1 MSLTLLTSALENVER
16 LRLDLLPNDLYHITR
31 CLESFF
37 VALRRLQ
44 YTFSIAVTP
53 GSVMGPYDIM
63 IRNGA
68 ILTMDANNSVVE
80 DGQVCITGDTIAR
93 VGPSGNEASDSKM
106 TIDAKG
112 GLILPGL
119 VNGHTHAAMSLF
131 RGLADDL
138 PLMEWLNHY
147 IFPAEKRIDA
157 HFVYTGTLLACAEM
171 ILSGATTFCDMYLFE
186 DQTAEAAARAG
197 MRCLAGEVLYD
208 FPSPNYGNLEK
219 GFAYTESLIRKWEGH
234 PLISIAVEPHSLFTC
249 SPELLIR
256 ANEIALTHHRPLIIH
271 VAETLTEISE
281 IKQRYGKTPVD
292 HLDSLGLLGPHL
304 IADHAVHL
312 TTRDMHQIAEHGVR
326 VVHNPE
332 SNMKLASGI
341 APVPELLAR
350 GVTVGLG
357 TDGCASNNNLDLFTE
372 MDMAAKLHKARAMDP
387 TVMDAVTVLRMATI
401 EGARALGLQD
411 AIGSIE
417 TGKKAD
423 IIIVD
428 TNRPHL
434 TPMYNP
440 FSHLVYAARGDDVSH
455 TVINGRLVM
464 ANRKLLSLDLED
476 VMKQAREKAM
486 AVRKWVADG

>member
-1 MSLTLLTSALENVER
+1 METTLSLA
-16 LRLDLLPNDLYHITR
+16 
-31 CLESFF
+31 
-37 VALRRLQ
+37 A
-44 YTFSIAVTP
+44 TP
-53 GSVMGPYDIM
+53 GSAMEFCDII
-63 IRNGA
+63 IRNGT
-68 ILTMDANNSVVE
+68 ILTMDGKNSVVE
-80 DGQVCITGDTIAR
+80 DGQVCITGDTIMQ
-93 VGPSGNEASDSKM
+93 VGPCGNDGSEARI

-119 VNGHTHAAMSLF
+119 INGHTHAAMSLF

-147 IFPAEKRIDA
+147 IFPAEKKMDA
-157 HFVYTGTLLACAEM
+157 PFVYTGTLLACAEM

-208 FPSPNYGNLEK
+208 FPSPNYGDLEH
-219 GFAYTESLIRKWEGH
+219 GFAYTESLIRKWGSH

-271 VAETLTEISE
+271 VAETLSEIAE
-281 IKQRYGKTPVD
+281 IKQRYGKTPVE
-292 HLDSLGLLGPHL
+292 HLESLGLLGPHL

-312 TTRDMHQIAEHGVR
+312 NTREMDQIAEHGVR
-326 VVHNPE
+326 VIHNPE

-341 APVPELLAR
+341 APVPDLLAR

-357 TDGCASNNNLDLFTE
+357 TDGCASNNNLDLFAE
-372 MDMAAKLHKARAMDP
+372 MDMAAKVHKARTMDP

-401 EGARALGLQD
+401 ESARALGLQD
-411 AIGSIE
+411 LIGSIE

-428 TNRPHL
+428 TNKPHL

-440 FSHLVYAARGDDVSH
+440 FSHLVYAARGNDVSH
-455 TVINGRLVM
+455 AVINGQLVM
-464 ANRKLLSLDLED
+464 ANRKLLTLDLEE
-476 VMKQAREKAM
+476 VMMQAREKSM
-486 AVRKWVADG
+486 AVRKWVSDG